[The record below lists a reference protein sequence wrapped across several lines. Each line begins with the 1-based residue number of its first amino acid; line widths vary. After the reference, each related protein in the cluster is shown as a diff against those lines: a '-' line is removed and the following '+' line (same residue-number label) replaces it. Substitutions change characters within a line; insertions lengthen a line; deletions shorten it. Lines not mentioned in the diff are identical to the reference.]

1 MSEGVKPL
9 DPTKRAFWRHLNSNF
24 RGQKNWMTQGDGM
37 AVGFDFNLLAAR
49 RRVAEALRAGPVS
62 AADSKR
68 GGEPAGKL
76 NPP

>member
-1 MSEGVKPL
+1 
-9 DPTKRAFWRHLNSNF
+9 
-24 RGQKNWMTQGDGM
+24 M

-49 RRVAEALRAGPVS
+49 RRVAEALRAGPIS